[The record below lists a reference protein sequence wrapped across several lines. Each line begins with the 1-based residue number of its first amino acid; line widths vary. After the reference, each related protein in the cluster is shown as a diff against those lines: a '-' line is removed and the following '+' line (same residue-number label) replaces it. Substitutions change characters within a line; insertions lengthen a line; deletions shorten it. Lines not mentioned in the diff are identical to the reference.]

1 MRGLK
6 EMLMKEQQRLY
17 MIEEKLK
24 KDMQDVPEGAL
35 RISQSNNCIQ
45 YYQYMKGDKSK
56 RGKYLRKSE
65 EKLIRQLAQKNYNEK
80 VFKLVKKRL
89 HQISRMAEEYQEDEI
104 ERIFLDEHEVRQ
116 RLIHPVEK
124 TWNEQLEQWIKEEYE
139 GKKFNEETPA
149 IYTDKGER
157 VRSKS
162 EKILADYFYHHNI
175 PYKYEKPLHLAGYGT
190 VYPDFTFLSKQTRR
204 EIYWEHE
211 GRMDDPTYVKSALK
225 KIEGYENN
233 GIYIGER
240 LILTFETE
248 SSGLSKRSIERNV
261 KRFLNQL

>member
-35 RISQSNNCIQ
+35 RISQSNNCIR

-65 EKLIRQLAQKNYNEK
+65 EKLIRQLAQKDYNEK

-157 VRSKS
+157 VQTTS
-162 EKILADYFYHHNI
+162 EDIPADN
-175 PYKYEKPLHLAGYGT
+175 
-190 VYPDFTFLSKQTRR
+190 
-204 EIYWEHE
+204 
-211 GRMDDPTYVKSALK
+211 
-225 KIEGYENN
+225 
-233 GIYIGER
+233 
-240 LILTFETE
+240 
-248 SSGLSKRSIERNV
+248 
-261 KRFLNQL
+261 